1 MFINYLP
8 LSTHNINDF
17 MQHHI
22 RKCTLFRGV
31 YAADELKK
39 IKVVPGIYII
49 NCDTSNLP
57 GSHWICIYFS
67 PLMQGYYFDSYG
79 IPPYIPQHKYF
90 LIKNSKHCWKYNKV
104 ELQSLD
110 SSVCGHYC
118 CLFVM
123 FVSQGHAA
131 DDFAKKFYG
140 AYNSFCNDALTI
152 LNFTKVCNEEKKEH

>member
-67 PLMQGYYFDSYG
+67 PMMQGYYFDSYG

-110 SSVCGHYC
+110 SSVCGRFASFRRMPFSRIFFDKWFMTKGITTNCKIWRMYFLDEDHY
-118 CLFVM
+118 
-123 FVSQGHAA
+123 
-131 DDFAKKFYG
+131 DETYYRRID
-140 AYNSFCNDALTI
+140 
-152 LNFTKVCNEEKKEH
+152 